1 MLMAH
6 EAEIIIPGSFVVLQG
21 NAGDG
26 MSNTIDD
33 LPIEDDDS
41 GHPPLHS
48 SSSAYA
54 QPTELADVDEDE
66 DDGSN
71 NIPEVSMDD
80 PEEGGF
86 QHVEDVRCVE
96 EDEEHDQQKLPA
108 IKSIKHEIQNTNA
121 TTRVVGLGQLASQRQ
136 ATPTVAL
143 NRWTHGPSAATGN
156 LETDAAASSSHTSSG
171 DDSFVVVTEQKLQSS
186 TAGHG
191 TQQDTEGTSGD
202 RADQAATSKPSPSAP
217 RISGSQKCGNHEE
230 DSVLSSSSMQ
240 AIERWRVE
248 CRNREIRQRREW
260 KQANAEQQQQLRQQE
275 RQQLEPS
282 PAESSIASMLSILGG
297 DSPGDT
303 HMPDASVAR
312 RVSNH
317 GETQVYEGEEW
328 WHFEGQVAIFKDVP
342 TTKLMPLEVTE
353 SSLFGDD
360 LLPRRVVV
368 RNIIGTLS
376 PGTTIVAMELLYLNS
391 HTLERIDAAA
401 TTDTEV
407 SVHGTHKIYP
417 RGRPGLLQLLKFE
430 YQPSQNN
437 NSNHEPTSCIAYC
450 VLSLDG
456 YPLLTPGL
464 PSLYVDPHVWV
475 WRVTCPAGAYVR
487 EGLDL
492 NTRHIGELNL

>member
-1 MLMAH
+1 
-6 EAEIIIPGSFVVLQG
+6 
-21 NAGDG
+21 
-26 MSNTIDD
+26 
-33 LPIEDDDS
+33 
-41 GHPPLHS
+41 
-48 SSSAYA
+48 
-54 QPTELADVDEDE
+54 
-66 DDGSN
+66 
-71 NIPEVSMDD
+71 
-80 PEEGGF
+80 
-86 QHVEDVRCVE
+86 
-96 EDEEHDQQKLPA
+96 
-108 IKSIKHEIQNTNA
+108 
-121 TTRVVGLGQLASQRQ
+121 
-136 ATPTVAL
+136 
-143 NRWTHGPSAATGN
+143 
-156 LETDAAASSSHTSSG
+156 
-171 DDSFVVVTEQKLQSS
+171 
-186 TAGHG
+186 
-191 TQQDTEGTSGD
+191 
-202 RADQAATSKPSPSAP
+202 
-217 RISGSQKCGNHEE
+217 
-230 DSVLSSSSMQ
+230 
-240 AIERWRVE
+240 
-248 CRNREIRQRREW
+248 
-260 KQANAEQQQQLRQQE
+260 
-275 RQQLEPS
+275 
-282 PAESSIASMLSILGG
+282 
-297 DSPGDT
+297 
-303 HMPDASVAR
+303 MPDASVAR